1 MIMIDFSVNAAFG
14 DQITRDGPF
23 TWWVIQI
30 KISLQKH
37 TVHLLKFKSQ
47 VETNQSSGNEILNK
61 RIF

>member
-37 TVHLLKFKSQ
+37 NVHLLKFKSK
-47 VETNQSSGNEILNK
+47 VETKEVRKLNFNK